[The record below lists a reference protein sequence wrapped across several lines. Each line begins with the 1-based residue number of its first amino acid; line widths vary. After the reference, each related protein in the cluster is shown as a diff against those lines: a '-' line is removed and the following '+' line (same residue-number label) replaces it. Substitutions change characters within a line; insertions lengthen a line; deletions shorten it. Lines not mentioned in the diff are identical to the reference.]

1 MPVFVDSPN
10 FNAAL
15 FGRNAPSGFLQGSSK
30 CITIGLINNMPDE
43 ALKATERQFLSLL
56 DSASDG
62 LQIRLLHYMLP
73 DVPRQ
78 EPARRYLNSCYA
90 SVDDLWDRHLDG
102 LIVTG
107 REPLASNLKQEP
119 YWESFTRLAQ
129 WAESNTHSTVWS
141 CLAAHAAILHLDGIV
156 RVKRNDK
163 LFGIFECARAA
174 DHPLTAATPSHFRLP
189 HSRWNGAPEEDLAAC
204 GYSVLTR
211 AADAGIDTFIK
222 QRKKLF
228 VFFQGHPEYES
239 DTLLREYR
247 RDIGR
252 YFKGET
258 DTCPLIPRS
267 YFDNDTVDTLTALRE
282 RSLCDRSEELLLEI
296 STALGERKIE
306 KTWDSSATTI
316 YRNWLKYI
324 CAQKERAQRSKR
336 IKAIANAHRIIDE
349 TAAVLSTVAGTAK
362 RGVPQP

>member
-1 MPVFVDSPN
+1 MPVLVDSSNLTATLP
-10 FNAAL
+10 
-15 FGRNAPSGFLQGSSK
+15 GRKVSSGFRQGASRS
-30 CITIGLINNMPDE
+30 ITIGLINNMPDE

-62 LQIRLLHYMLP
+62 MQIRLLHYMLP

-78 EPARRYLNSCYA
+78 ETARRYLNSFYA
-90 SVDDLWDRHLDG
+90 SVEDLWDGHLDG

-119 YWESFTRLAQ
+119 YWESFTRLAE
-129 WAESNTHSTVWS
+129 WAESNTYSTVWS
-141 CLAAHAAILHLDGIV
+141 CLAAHAAVLHLDGIV
-156 RVKRNDK
+156 RVRRNDK

-174 DHPLTAATPSHFRLP
+174 EHPLTSATPSRFRLP
-189 HSRWNGAPEEDLAAC
+189 HSRWNGAPEEDLTAC

-211 AADAGIDTFIK
+211 SADAGVDTFIK

-228 VFFQGHPEYES
+228 VFFQGHPEYEF

-258 DTCPLIPRS
+258 ETCPLIPQS
-267 YFDNDTVDTLTALRE
+267 YFDDDTVHALTLLRE

-296 STALGERKIE
+296 STALGEKRIE
-306 KTWDSSATTI
+306 KTWNASAITI
-316 YRNWLKYI
+316 YRNWLEYI
-324 CAQKERAQRSKR
+324 CVQKERALRSKR
-336 IKAIANAHRIIDE
+336 IRTVANAQRIRW
-349 TAAVLSTVAGTAK
+349 AGAP
-362 RGVPQP
+362 V

>member
-1 MPVFVDSPN
+1 MPVFVDSAN
-10 FNAAL
+10 FNAATL
-15 FGRNAPSGFLQGSSK
+15 GRPSGFPQGSSK

-62 LQIRLLHYMLP
+62 LQVRLLHYMLP

-78 EPARRYLNSCYA
+78 EPARRYLNGCYA
-90 SVDDLWDRHLDG
+90 SVDDLWDGHLDG

-107 REPLASNLKQEP
+107 REPLASDLKQEP
-119 YWESFTRLAQ
+119 YWKSFTKLAE

-156 RVKRNDK
+156 RVRRNDK
-163 LFGIFECARAA
+163 LFGIFECARAT
-174 DHPLTAATPSHFRLP
+174 DHRLTAATPSRFRLP
-189 HSRWNGAPEEDLAAC
+189 HSRWNGVPEKDLAAC
-204 GYSVLTR
+204 GYNVLTR
-211 AADAGIDTFIK
+211 AADAGVDTFIK

-247 RDIGR
+247 RDLGR

-258 DTCPLIPRS
+258 ETCPLIPQS
-267 YFDNDTVDTLTALRE
+267 YFDDDTVHLLSALRE
-282 RSLCDRSEELLLEI
+282 RSLGDRNEELLLEI
-296 STALGERKIE
+296 SAALGERRIE
-306 KTWDSSATTI
+306 KTWNSSATTI
-316 YRNWLKYI
+316 YRNWLEYI
-324 CAQKERAQRSKR
+324 STQKEKALRSKR
-336 IKAIANAHRIIDE
+336 IKAIANTRLILDE

-362 RGVPQP
+362 PGVPQP

>member
-1 MPVFVDSPN
+1 
-10 FNAAL
+10 
-15 FGRNAPSGFLQGSSK
+15 
-30 CITIGLINNMPDE
+30 LINNMPDE

-62 LQIRLLHYMLP
+62 MQIRLLHYMLP

-78 EPARRYLNSCYA
+78 EPARSYLNSFYA
-90 SVDDLWDRHLDG
+90 SVEDLWDGHLDG

-119 YWESFTRLAQ
+119 YWESFSMLAE
-129 WAESNTHSTVWS
+129 WAESNTYSTVWS
-141 CLAAHAAILHLDGIV
+141 CLAAHAAILHLDGIA

-174 DHPLTAATPSHFRLP
+174 EHPLTSATPSRFRLP
-189 HSRWNGAPEEDLAAC
+189 HSRWNGAREEDLTAC

-211 AADAGIDTFIK
+211 SADAGVDTFIK

-247 RDIGR
+247 RDVGR

-258 DTCPLIPRS
+258 DSCPLIPQS
-267 YFDNDTVDTLTALRE
+267 YFDDDTVRALTAMRE
-282 RSLCDRSEELLLEI
+282 RSLYDRSEELLLEI
-296 STALGERKIE
+296 SAVLGERRIE
-306 KTWDSSATTI
+306 KTWNASAITI
-316 YRNWLKYI
+316 YRNWLEYI
-324 CAQKERAQRSKR
+324 CAQKERALRSKR
-336 IKAIANAHRIIDE
+336 IKAIANAHRIRW
-349 TAAVLSTVAGTAK
+349 ASAPV
-362 RGVPQP
+362 